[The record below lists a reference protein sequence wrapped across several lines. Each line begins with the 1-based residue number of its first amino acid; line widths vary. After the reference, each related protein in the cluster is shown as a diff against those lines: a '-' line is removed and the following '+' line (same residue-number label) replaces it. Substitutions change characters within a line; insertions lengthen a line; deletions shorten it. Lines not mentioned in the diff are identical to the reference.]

1 MKKQLLIVSILLV
14 SISSLFTSCVQE
26 DLFEMYDNETE
37 LMSPR
42 RKGAKDMEFFEEPK
56 YTCGIHCLKY
66 ISHKSLYAVG
76 RAAQDLGINPFGAS
90 PLNGIEI
97 LKISN
102 AIGAGLSG
110 CVDYVVNGQDNRANL
125 VNTLNSYAGS
135 KISILVNIEH
145 HWIVGEEVYVKENK
159 KTGEKKYK
167 LKTVEPQNNTGN
179 EYETNDELILAII
192 Y

>member
-1 MKKQLLIVSILLV
+1 MKKNFLILSAMLTCL
-14 SISSLFTSCVQE
+14 ISMFTSCVQS
-26 DLFEMYDNETE
+26 DLYELYDDETE
-37 LMSPR
+37 ILSPR
-42 RKGAKDMEFFEEPK
+42 KKGAKDMEFFEEPK

-66 ISHKSLYAVG
+66 ISHKSLYVVG

-90 PLNGIEI
+90 PLRGIEI
-97 LKISN
+97 LSISN
-102 AIGAGLSG
+102 AISAGLSG

-167 LKTVEPQNNTGN
+167 LRTVDPQNNSGN
-179 EYETNDELILAII
+179 VYETNDESILAII